1 MSQWFSV
8 DKKGL
13 AKLMEGRAK
22 SFVLYELI
30 QNAWDEAS
38 QLVSVSVQYVD
49 GHRRAEIAVE
59 DDNPEG
65 FKDITHAYTLFAEST
80 KKSDAEKRGRF
91 NLGEK
96 LVLAMSQRAW
106 IETTKGIVIFDHA
119 GRQTLR
125 GKRAAGSLVK
135 VEILMSKAEMGEILV
150 AARRLI
156 PPPNIKTTINGEILP
171 CREPVASFTE
181 HLPTLTAGEDGV
193 LRPTRRNCIVR
204 VYEKQPD
211 ETAMLYE
218 MGIPVVETGDKY
230 HVDIGQKVPL
240 NMDRDNVTPAYLR
253 TVRVAVLNATFNRIA
268 DEDVRQTWVKEACSD
283 DRITPE
289 AAKVTFEKRFG
300 ENAVAYDPSD
310 PEANKISVA
319 EGRPVVHGGSLSAAE
334 WHNAK
339 AAGVLPAAGK
349 VTPSPKAYS
358 ETGKPLNLIPM
369 ENWTK
374 GMLRIDLF
382 AKTVALHLLDCHVEV
397 RMVNEFTWPFSATYG
412 PGSLTFNV
420 ARLGHKFFDNGIT
433 DQVIDLL
440 IHEYGHHYESDHLSR
455 EYNDALTKLGAK
467 MTRLALDFPEFF
479 E

>member
-171 CREPVASFTE
+171 CRVVHRASSD
-181 HLPTLTAGEDGV
+181 LDCGRG
-193 LRPTRRNCIVR
+193 R
-204 VYEKQPD
+204 
-211 ETAMLYE
+211 
-218 MGIPVVETGDKY
+218 
-230 HVDIGQKVPL
+230 
-240 NMDRDNVTPAYLR
+240 
-253 TVRVAVLNATFNRIA
+253 RVATHTAQLHCSSVREAT
-268 DEDVRQTWVKEACSD
+268 
-283 DRITPE
+283 
-289 AAKVTFEKRFG
+289 
-300 ENAVAYDPSD
+300 
-310 PEANKISVA
+310 
-319 EGRPVVHGGSLSAAE
+319 GRDG
-334 WHNAK
+334 
-339 AAGVLPAAGK
+339 
-349 VTPSPKAYS
+349 
-358 ETGKPLNLIPM
+358 
-369 ENWTK
+369 
-374 GMLRIDLF
+374 
-382 AKTVALHLLDCHVEV
+382 
-397 RMVNEFTWPFSATYG
+397 
-412 PGSLTFNV
+412 
-420 ARLGHKFFDNGIT
+420 
-433 DQVIDLL
+433 
-440 IHEYGHHYESDHLSR
+440 
-455 EYNDALTKLGAK
+455 DALRDGNP
-467 MTRLALDFPEFF
+467 RRGDRRQVPR
-479 E
+479 